1 MTSKFYAFQQIL
13 NSLTILT
20 LKKRNYRH
28 YTRDKLSYKLIIQ
41 YVLYVQMS
49 RNYRT
54 KLRKEIKITH
64 DKVSKNIVNRLVS
77 CLDNRETE
85 KQDRAPLQEAPRAYR
100 ASTEARG
107 SSSTEDRSRSKRNDG
122 GRRAPTTETLF
133 LSTVVSFSRFCHHHR
148 RLIPSSFYSPSSSL
162 VIQLFH
168 LASVLVIFARER
180 NFTDYD
186 PIDLFL

>member
-1 MTSKFYAFQQIL
+1 
-13 NSLTILT
+13 
-20 LKKRNYRH
+20 
-28 YTRDKLSYKLIIQ
+28 
-41 YVLYVQMS
+41 MS

-85 KQDRAPLQEAPRAYR
+85 KQDRALQEAPRAYR

-122 GRRAPTTETLF
+122 GRRAPTRR
-133 LSTVVSFSRFCHHHR
+133 SFSALSC
-148 RLIPSSFYSPSSSL
+148 LS
-162 VIQLFH
+162 
-168 LASVLVIFARER
+168 LASATITAA
-180 NFTDYD
+180 
-186 PIDLFL
+186 